1 MDGAHRAADPD
12 YSDVLIIGAGISGL
26 GAAYRLGEKSPDLTY
41 TVLERRERIGGTW
54 DLFRYPGIRSDSDI
68 FTLSFPYQPWT
79 RPENVADGGDIR
91 EYLTETARVH
101 GIDRHIRFNTHVSS
115 ADWDSSTDTW
125 TVRAEQDG
133 QARTYRSRFL
143 FFGTGYY
150 NYDEPYTPE
159 FPGIEKFGG
168 DVVHPQFWPESLDY
182 SGKRVVVI
190 GSGATA
196 ISLVPALAQQASHV
210 TMLQRSPTY
219 MMSMARIDP
228 MVQAIRK
235 VLPRKAAHQVVRFRN
250 AMIHILM
257 YFFFRKA
264 PTLGR
269 QLIRNRN
276 MAALPEGYPVDVHF
290 KPRYNPWD
298 QRMCLVLDKDLFDHI
313 SDGRVEVVTDHIDHV
328 DAAGIVLK
336 SGGRV
341 DADVIVTATG
351 LQLQALGGIR
361 LTVDGHEVKPTER
374 FVYKEFLLEDVPNL
388 AWCIGYTNASWTLRA
403 DMTARAFANLVS
415 YMGDHG
421 YTHAYPHKGAT
432 PMPEK
437 RTWDLE
443 AGYIQRSEHA
453 LPRSGT
459 KRPWHVRH
467 NYVLDAID
475 HRFDRIDESMVFGRA
490 PAVSGSAA
498 AS

>member
-1 MDGAHRAADPD
+1 MSGAGRDADSS
-12 YSDVLIIGAGISGL
+12 YTDVLIIGAGISGL
-26 GAAYRLGEKSPDLTY
+26 GAAYRLHEKNPELTY

-68 FTLSFPYQPWT
+68 FTLSFPFHPWT

-91 EYLTETARVH
+91 EYLTDAAQSY
-101 GIDRHIRFNTHVSS
+101 GIDRHIRFNTHVLS
-115 ADWDSSTDTW
+115 ADWDSASDTW
-125 TVRAEQDG
+125 TVHAEQDG
-133 QARTYRSRFL
+133 QARTYRCRFL
-143 FFGTGYY
+143 FCGTGYY

-159 FPGIEKFGG
+159 FPGISDFAGV
-168 DVVHPQFWPESLDY
+168 VVHPQFWPESLDY
-182 SGKRVVVI
+182 AGKRVVVI

-196 ISLVPALAQQASHV
+196 VSLVPALAQQASHV

-219 MMSMARIDP
+219 MVAADRIVP
-228 MVQAIRK
+228 TVQAIRK
-235 VLPRKAAHQVVRFRN
+235 VLPRKLAHQVVRFRN
-250 AMIHILM
+250 AMIHVLS

-264 PTLGR
+264 PELGR
-269 QLIRNRN
+269 SYLRKRV
-276 MAALPEGYPVDVHF
+276 MAALPAGYPVDVHF
-290 KPRYNPWD
+290 KPRYKPWD
-298 QRMCLVLDKDLFDHI
+298 QRLCLVLDGDLFDHI
-313 SDGRVEVVTDHIDHV
+313 GAGRVDVVTDHIDRV
-328 DAAGIVLK
+328 DATGIVLK
-336 SGGRV
+336 SGARV

-361 LTVDGHEVKPTER
+361 LTVDGQEVKPTER

-415 YMGDHG
+415 YVGSHG
-421 YTHAYPHKGAT
+421 YTHAYPHKGAA

-443 AGYIQRSEHA
+443 AGYIQRSAHA

-475 HRFDRIDESMVFGRA
+475 HRFDRIEESMVFGRR
-490 PAVSGSAA
+490 